1 MEGLKCSDDREVY
14 VGQVPADGC
23 ERRKW
28 LHEDGRI
35 IETRCLT
42 TSCNKN
48 GLPCYKSDF
57 VALFSECH
65 NSLQSPIFMK
75 FPYNSVLK
83 PQTFEFINTKRK
95 EICCRDSTRYFKL
108 YGSKCGSIKEILKE
122 DNICN
127 GSETFSLL
135 PCSSLN
141 QQENSNF
148 CKIRGIDCVLE
159 KSFLS
164 VCSDI
169 HLKSMCDVKNL
180 PCEGSVVVGNI

>member
-1 MEGLKCSDDREVY
+1 MSSEMMMLQNMRITDRLL
-14 VGQVPADGC
+14 P
-23 ERRKW
+23 KSF
-28 LHEDGRI
+28 L
-35 IETRCLT
+35 LT
-42 TSCNKN
+42 T
-48 GLPCYKSDF
+48 
-57 VALFSECH
+57 A
-65 NSLQSPIFMK
+65 
-75 FPYNSVLK
+75 
-83 PQTFEFINTKRK
+83 RK
-95 EICCRDSTRYFKL
+95 QEICCRDSTRYFKL
-108 YGSKCGSIKEILKE
+108 YGPKCGSIKEILKE
-122 DNICN
+122 NNICN
-127 GSETFSLL
+127 CSETFSLL